1 MRVDEVMK
9 TQVECV
15 RRESSLGDAARMMRD
30 HDVGFLPV
38 CDAAK
43 HPVGAVTDRDLA
55 VRGLAQR
62 LGPDDQ
68 VGQVMSTDLLACR
81 PSDDI
86 QEAEALMARDKKARI
101 MVTDP
106 SGKLVGVISLSDL
119 IDRDER
125 RAVRTLREVSSRE
138 ARV

>member
-15 RRESSLGDAARMMRD
+15 RRESSIGDAARLMRD

-38 CDAAK
+38 CDAAM

-62 LGPDDQ
+62 LGPEDP
-68 VGQVMSTDLLACR
+68 VSRVMTTDLLACR

-86 QEAEALMARDKKARI
+86 QEAESLMARDKKARI

-106 SGKLVGVISLSDL
+106 AGKLVGVISLSDL

-138 ARV
+138 AQA